1 MIYLNNVA
9 TGAPQSTDS
18 ARVLSKRALNR
29 ALLDRQ
35 LLLRRAEMPA
45 LEALEHLAGM
55 QAQNPYPTYYGLWSR
70 LADFGPEQLA
80 ERLLDRSAVR
90 IALMR
95 GTIHLVTA
103 RDCLRMRPLLQPV
116 LERLLQASIL
126 QELEGVN
133 LAELEAAGRALLE
146 DQPCTFSELGAR
158 LGERWPGYSAD
169 ALSGIIRCR
178 LPLVQIPPRG
188 VWGEGGLAIHTTAE
202 SWLGEPLVEDASLPG
217 LIIRYLTAFG
227 PATVKDIQVWSGL
240 TRIQAAVD
248 QLRPYLR
255 TYRDE
260 AGFELF
266 DVTEAVLPDPDTP
279 APVRFLGEF
288 DNMLLSYHDRSR
300 IMGEAVKPRVF
311 TKNGIIRAAVL
322 VDGFVRGIWS
332 IEERKGTARLT
343 VELFGPIS
351 ESEKHEMEEEGW
363 RLLQFAAPK
372 STHRDIQLYLP

>member
-1 MIYLNNVA
+1 MNPNV
-9 TGAPQSTDS
+9 TNTKLHLPPI
-18 ARVLSKRALNR
+18 LSKRTLNR
-29 ALLDRQ
+29 TLLHRQ
-35 LLLRRAEMPA
+35 LLLRRADMPV

-70 LADFGPEQLA
+70 LVDFRPEQLA

-126 QELEGVN
+126 RELEG
-133 LAELEAAGRALLE
+133 LDLSEIAAAGRTLVE
-146 DQPCTFSELGAR
+146 EKPCTFSELGAR

-169 ALSGIIRCR
+169 ALSGLLRCR

-188 VWGEGGLAIHTTAE
+188 VWGEGGLAVHTTAE
-202 SWLGEPLVEDASLPG
+202 SWIGEPLAEDASLPG
-217 LIIRYLTAFG
+217 LIIQYLTAFG
-227 PATVKDIQVWSGL
+227 PASVKDIQVWSGL
-240 TRIQAAVD
+240 KRIQTAID

-260 AGFELF
+260 SGQELF
-266 DVTEAVLPDPDTP
+266 DVMDAVLPDPETP
-279 APVRFLGEF
+279 VPIRFLGEF

-300 IMGEAVKPRVF
+300 IMDESIKPRVF

-332 IEERKGTARLT
+332 IEERKGTAILA
-343 VELFGPIS
+343 VELFEPLS
-351 ESEKHEMEEEGW
+351 QAEKREMEEEGS
-363 RLLQFAAPK
+363 RLLHFAAPDAA
-372 STHRDIQLYLP
+372 HHDMQLYLP